1 MVTVPRGTQNPAY
14 SPLSTHKPL
23 FLNTK
28 KPSTDHVEGSSVPFQ
43 YPFLL
48 GVGQYPQ
55 LIVRPTELDEGLIE
69 DVPGL
74 LVGIRLW
81 SPLR

>member
-1 MVTVPRGTQNPAY
+1 
-14 SPLSTHKPL
+14 
-23 FLNTK
+23 LNTK
-28 KPSTDHVEGSSVPFQ
+28 KPSTQLAEGSPVPFQ

-55 LIVRPTELDEGLIE
+55 LIVRPAELDEGLVE

-74 LVGIRLW
+74 LVRIRLW